1 MSRALA
7 AITFLIRSGY
17 GFYPLAEGE
26 STCSSEQS
34 HTAPSC
40 RAMSRARL
48 VRWAAVAVRDSEG
61 LRRGANWSDVS
72 RPRIPRSPYNEERI
86 GKIGTRARDAASSIS
101 LGGDC
106 QVTVAQHDNALSV
119 EACLAE
125 LLDQLAIPAAHFA
138 GRGSADL
145 KGLLS
150 QHPERVASLAVLC
163 PAVLDTRTLA
173 LLGERLLVV
182 TGDRGPGARR
192 VQAALPELPRATAV
206 VLDDYAGLTWSD
218 IAAERGDSIAAA
230 MQEFLAHRD
239 ALPLGGLPEQ
249 ESEIA
254 GISYRLRGAG
264 APLVLLPLDLSPG
277 QWEPLIPALAA
288 RYCTITLG
296 GALLGSVASLEERG
310 RSGYMAVVRGL
321 LDALAIQ
328 PGENVLEVGCGSG
341 VIMRELARRTTGANR
356 LIGRDM
362 SPYLLREARALA
374 RREGLL
380 DYIDF
385 GEGRAEELPLPD
397 AAVDVA
403 LSSTVFEEGDA
414 ELMLSEIMRVTR
426 PGGRVGITVRAID
439 MPFWVNLPLDPALK
453 AKVDAPGIIGGGA
466 APKGVADMSLYHRLA
481 SLGLTGLKCFPQL
494 VSVVPGSERIERYQQ
509 QVLAALTP
517 AEAKTWQQA
526 VAAAKANGT
535 FFIAQAYHC
544 AVGTKPG

>member
-1 MSRALA
+1 V
-7 AITFLIRSGY
+7 
-17 GFYPLAEGE
+17 
-26 STCSSEQS
+26 
-34 HTAPSC
+34 TA
-40 RAMSRARL
+40 
-48 VRWAAVAVRDSEG
+48 
-61 LRRGANWSDVS
+61 
-72 RPRIPRSPYNEERI
+72 
-86 GKIGTRARDAASSIS
+86 
-101 LGGDC
+101 
-106 QVTVAQHDNALSV
+106 AQHDNALSV

-125 LLDQLAIPAAHFA
+125 LLDQLGIPEADFA

-145 KGLLS
+145 KVFLS
-150 QHPERVASLAVLC
+150 QHPERVASLTVLC

-173 LLGERLLVV
+173 LMGERLLVV
-182 TGDRGPGARR
+182 TGDSGPGARR
-192 VQAALPELPRATAV
+192 VQAGLPELPKATAV

-230 MQEFLAHRD
+230 MEEFLAHRD
-239 ALPLGGLPEQ
+239 ALPLAGLPEQ
-249 ESEIA
+249 EGEIA
-254 GISYRLRGAG
+254 GISYRVRGAG

-277 QWEPLIPALAA
+277 QWEPLIPALAT

-321 LDALAIQ
+321 LEALAIA
-328 PGENVLEVGCGSG
+328 PGESVLEVGCGSG
-341 VIMRELARRTTGANR
+341 VIMRELARRTAGANR

-385 GEGRAEELPLPD
+385 GKGRAEALPLPD
-397 AAVDVA
+397 GAVDVA

-414 ELMLSEIMRVTR
+414 ELMLSEIVRVTR

-439 MPFWVNLPLDPALK
+439 MPFWVNLPLAATLK

-466 APKGVADMSLYHRLA
+466 APRGVADMSLYRRLA
-481 SLGLTGLKCFPQL
+481 ALGLTGLKCFPQL

-509 QVLAALTP
+509 QILAALTP
-517 AEAKTWQQA
+517 GEANTWQQA
-526 VAAAKANGT
+526 VAAAKADGT